1 MGWKNFEK
9 SINVTHAYNLL
20 KNTWQYFAPFTPEF
34 DHLRLVLTHVII
46 LAILLEIVVIVRI
59 VLNLVIFTA
68 VSTLVANL
76 LGGLEDFYDNYDVS

>member
-34 DHLRLVLTHVII
+34 DHLRLVLTHVVI
-46 LAILLEIVVIVRI
+46 LIKVINVVEVVDVIKLLELLEI
-59 VLNLVIFTA
+59 
-68 VSTLVANL
+68 S
-76 LGGLEDFYDNYDVS
+76 